1 MSDMWEEE
9 KIILV
14 PLEIFEEIVLNR
26 PNQIVSNG
34 DNKIYMKNKISH
46 GMNKYLKTSIYLL
59 VAILV
64 GFTAS
69 YAGNLVPPSSPSNT
83 MYSLEDIYNLATDN
97 TEATLGEGDIP
108 ETPSTV
114 SSTGVTLTQVYNA
127 VADALE
133 SAGPSAPEFA
143 QADLSS
149 YQCLWFTNMTDPND
163 IRETPITS
171 KQICTS
177 NPGCSWVDN
186 VCTGGTQTPE
196 GGYMTWYAATK
207 ACANSTEG
215 GLSAGTWK
223 LPTNIELLTHYMDNN
238 QNGNPP
244 TGFVGGYYWSGTT
257 TQYPE
262 HSDLAYY
269 VSMNGGRVYGY
280 GKYSPGSLARCV
292 R

>member
-1 MSDMWEEE
+1 
-9 KIILV
+9 
-14 PLEIFEEIVLNR
+14 
-26 PNQIVSNG
+26 
-34 DNKIYMKNKISH
+34 MKNKIPH

-127 VADALE
+127 VADALD
-133 SAGPSAPEFA
+133 SVGPSAPEFA

-149 YQCLWFTNMTDPND
+149 YQCSWFTNMTDPND
-163 IRETPITS
+163 IRKTPMTS
-171 KQICTS
+171 EQICTS

-207 ACANSTEG
+207 ACANSTEDD
-215 GLSAGTWK
+215 SPIGTWR
-223 LPTNIELLTHYMDNN
+223 LPTNIELLTHYMENN

-244 TGFVGGYYWSGTT
+244 TGFVDDGYWSGTT
-257 TQYPE
+257 GQYPGN
-262 HSDLAYY
+262 SVDAYNVYMDDGY
-269 VSMNGGRVYGY
+269 VSSNYKGN
-280 GKYSPGSLARCV
+280 PGSLARCV